1 MNLLNP
7 DPLQAFRDRLR
18 RGLNSDAYKATVA
31 NPAQQDQVFSLL
43 FMLWQQS
50 GLLYPEFNKEVIRA
64 TNLNSSGST
73 RIAQLVTYDNR
84 NLQLTYID
92 YMPPQAPT
100 PLTQHNPSLIVPL
113 PNRPL
118 PPVTAANPLTSM
130 NTPQST
136 APSMIP
142 ATTLTTI
149 RQPSP
154 QIQPEP
160 IILPAPTQTIFPSS
174 PARQYSA
181 SNKPATSTDQ
191 DLAMVV
197 SARKSASPGQLSTS
211 MGSASSRMSSV
222 GSMTSSPGN
231 SLPGSPMQAPVQTVG
246 QTTPEQAAYI
256 RMLLRKAPNSPVS
269 TRTFYAVRRL
279 MADLRQ
285 NYPYL
290 QLKDVA
296 DNGDCFFEAL
306 FMGFNYAVAGNG
318 FNGQIPPK
326 AAKFIRQQ
334 VSDYINGKTMIR
346 GRLPSTNIEKI
357 RRTLGRGG
365 FEDFKNYVHE
375 DAEEAMANGR
385 VPIWGS
391 VKDAGMIMMDIYAAS
406 SPFNIK
412 EISETYISE
421 DLTGAALTAEDNRVY
436 GDVTH
441 TPPGGDYA
449 KATAVICN
457 IPGHY
462 FGVVYVGPYQ
472 VPPSMDTDPALN
484 Y

>member
-18 RGLNSDAYKATVA
+18 RGLNSDAYKATMA
-31 NPAQQDQVFSLL
+31 DPAQQDQVFSLL

-50 GLLYPEFNKEVIRA
+50 GLLYPEFNKELVRA
-64 TNLNSSGST
+64 IEIPPNSTGSI

-84 NLQLTYID
+84 NLQLTYLN
-92 YMPPQAPT
+92 YHPPQT
-100 PLTQHNPSLIVPL
+100 PMPLIVPIAKFDT
-113 PNRPL
+113 PI
-118 PPVTAANPLTSM
+118 SM
-130 NTPQST
+130 TRLIGMAPQSA
-136 APSMIP
+136 APSMLP
-142 ATTLTTI
+142 AVNLAL
-149 RQPSP
+149 PSPSSP

-181 SNKPATSTDQ
+181 SNKPATSTNQ

-256 RMLLRKAPNSPVS
+256 RMLLRKAPNSPIS

-279 MADLRQ
+279 IGDLRQ

-391 VKDAGMIMMDIYAAS
+391 VKDAGMIMMDIYATS

-421 DLTGAALTAEDNRVY
+421 DLTGPALTAEDNRVY

-441 TPPGGDYA
+441 TPPSGEYT

-462 FGVVYVGPYQ
+462 FGVIYTGPYQ
-472 VPPSMDTDPALN
+472 IPPSVDTEPALN